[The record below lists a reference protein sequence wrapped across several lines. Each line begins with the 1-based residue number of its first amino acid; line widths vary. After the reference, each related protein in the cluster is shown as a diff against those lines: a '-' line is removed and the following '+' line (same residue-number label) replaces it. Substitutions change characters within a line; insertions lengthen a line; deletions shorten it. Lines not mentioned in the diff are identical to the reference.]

1 MLSPE
6 QPLKKVTARSA
17 DLKKSVEADTK
28 YAVKQMKQVADV
40 EVIDKKQRTMLQE
53 LKKLANSMQ
62 NTVLDKNGQSQQF
75 KEEDQQQE
83 KEAVFLQDVIRKQVQ
98 QELKEE
104 QVQQTQQVTKKDKSQ
119 DPLEKEKYSFDNKPV
134 SIKSTTKQPS
144 NIKDYPAI
152 SLEKQTNQKEKQ
164 AQADSPIKQ
173 EKPKQKKLDDVVNAV
188 HQEQSLEAQ
197 AKGTNSILKKRL
209 KKMTQ
214 TEKEKVSHILQ
225 RQKEYQTLLKTD
237 FKKDVNVQQH
247 ISPKKNKI
255 AKLPDKTD
263 VDFEAKSKIRLKQ
276 NMKENTLTQQKPDRK
291 TGTLKDV
298 SKKQINTTKLKS
310 VAYTKKSKEIVKL
323 SYVTSVE
330 TEKQWQ
336 DSAPKKSGKE
346 KTLTPMKNT
355 HAAEAEEKEFPAVF
369 NKTQHKKPPMEFKD
383 SLVSARN
390 QADDVT
396 QQVEQQASQTP
407 APVPEA
413 LQTAV
418 QWMADDDVEN
428 RLVDLLSRQARL
440 RGVDLS

>member
-1 MLSPE
+1 MLSLE
-6 QPLKKVTARSA
+6 QPLKKVIARSA

-40 EVIDKKQRTMLQE
+40 EVIDKKQRAMLQE

-144 NIKDYPAI
+144 NIKDYPAL

-164 AQADSPIKQ
+164 AQADLPLTQ
-173 EKPKQKKLDDVVNAV
+173 AKPKQKKLNDVINAV
-188 HQEQSLEAQ
+188 QQEHSLEAQ
-197 AKGTNSILKKRL
+197 AKGINSILNKRL

-214 TEKEKVSHILQ
+214 TEKEKVSQILQ
-225 RQKEYQTLLKTD
+225 RQKEYKAPKKTD
-237 FKKDVNVQQH
+237 FKKDVNEQQH
-247 ISPKKNKI
+247 FSPKKNKI
-255 AKLPDKTD
+255 AKLLDKTD
-263 VDFEAKSKIRLKQ
+263 VDFEAKSKVRLKK
-276 NMKENTLTQQKPDRK
+276 NIKENTLTQQASDGK
-291 TGTLKDV
+291 TRILKDV
-298 SKKQINTTKLKS
+298 SKKQVDTTKLKS
-310 VAYTKKSKEIVKL
+310 VTYTIKSKEIVKL
-323 SYVTSVE
+323 SRVTSGE
-330 TEKQWQ
+330 TEKEWQ
-336 DSAPKKSGKE
+336 DSALKKPGKE

-355 HAAEAEEKEFPAVF
+355 HVAEAEDKEFPAVF
-369 NKTQHKKPPMEFKD
+369 NKTQHQKPPIEFKD
-383 SLVSARN
+383 SLMSARN

-396 QQVEQQASQTP
+396 QQVAQQASQTP